1 MAIYDAF
8 ISYSHAKDKPIAKEL
23 QAVMQTLG
31 KPWYRLRALQVF
43 RDDTSLS
50 ATPEL
55 WPSIVRSL
63 DRSRYLVL
71 LASPESAASSWV
83 AKEVEWWLANKS
95 PETLL
100 LGLTDGKLN
109 WNVATQDFLWGPA
122 APPLPS
128 CLKGRFPAR
137 AEMDRSATLPNFG
150 QTSLPARPRLC
161 DVGGELCCD
170 RSRRAAAG
178 SAF

>member
-1 MAIYDAF
+1 MEGFDAF
-8 ISYSHAKDKPIAKEL
+8 ISYSHAKDKPIAQEL

-122 APPLPS
+122 APPCPAASKAASRTSRNGSICDATELRPNEPS
-128 CLKGRFPAR
+128 GTT
-137 AEMDRSATLPNFG
+137 ATL
-150 QTSLPARPRLC
+150 
-161 DVGGELCCD
+161 
-170 RSRRAAAG
+170 
-178 SAF
+178 